1 MIDKITILIVD
12 DEIVSRYTMK
22 ALLES
27 EKYTLVFA
35 ENGKEGLDKAQMLS
49 PDLIFLDVMM
59 GDMSGFEVCKQ
70 LRKTVDSSYIV
81 MITGWDDPAARQ
93 RSLKCG
99 ANAIVHKPFKR
110 DELYTQI
117 RDAIS
122 LLGNKSNKNQSSTT
136 DVSE

>member
-1 MIDKITILIVD
+1 MTNKITILIVD

-27 EKYTLVFA
+27 EKHTLVFA
-35 ENGKEGLDKAQMLS
+35 ENGKEGLDKAEMLS

-70 LRKTVDSSYIV
+70 LRKNANSSYIV
-81 MITGWDDPAARQ
+81 MVTGWDDPAARQ
-93 RSLKCG
+93 RCLKCG
-99 ANAIVHKPFKR
+99 ADAIVHKPFKR

-117 RDAIS
+117 HDFITLR
-122 LLGNKSNKNQSSTT
+122 SNKNNKNHASKT
-136 DVSE
+136 DVPE

>member
-1 MIDKITILIVD
+1 MTDKITILIVD

-59 GDMSGFEVCKQ
+59 NDMSGFEVCKQ
-70 LRKTVDSSYIV
+70 LRKTIDSSYIV
-81 MITGWDDPAARQ
+81 MITAWDDPAARQ
-93 RSLKCG
+93 YSLKCG

-117 RDAIS
+117 QNFMT
-122 LLGNKSNKNQSSTT
+122 LFNKNNKNQPSIS